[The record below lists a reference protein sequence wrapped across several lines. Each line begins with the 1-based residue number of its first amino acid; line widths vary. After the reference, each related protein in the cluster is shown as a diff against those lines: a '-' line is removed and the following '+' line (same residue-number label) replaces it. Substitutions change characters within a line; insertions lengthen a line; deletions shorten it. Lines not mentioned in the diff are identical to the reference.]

1 MTATPLSLLF
11 AYFTV
16 GFAAAFPAVACSYE
30 LLRLGFTASEMATV
44 AVFASLP
51 WCLKPIWG
59 YVSDT
64 FPVCGYRR
72 RPYVCVFSLLTSVL
86 LAATPQYALAD
97 ATASL
102 VAVLACT
109 SWALCVVDVA
119 VDGSVMTLVAAERGA
134 DEEGKAQT
142 HSWIARVGGG
152 ALAAGWSGWTYET
165 VGFQTLMT
173 GCALL
178 PAALCLAAL
187 RLPDTP
193 PPSGRRPSRRS
204 SRRRP
209 ASGRCRHLCGTVR
222 TLLTVLWQTRRVLF
236 AAVVV
241 AAIPE
246 TNTSM
251 FFYLFSA
258 HATPK
263 DMSLVDTA
271 AALSSMLT
279 LGAYNAVR
287 PSHRGAFGLG
297 VALNALAA
305 AVGAAMANDNVPWLL
320 QGAAFQAALGSVG
333 GALVLMPTVT
343 LLGKAAAKTPHEATV
358 YSCALSVLNLASVVS
373 EMISAAAMRRLHVT
387 RGDVNNVRWYVGCV
401 SVLTLLV
408 VPVCACLPARARDA
422 YDALDTDAPQASQA
436 SLPLQPFAL
445 RGADSSDSSDDGDQD
460 PPDDAPDDA
469 QDPGTQLPPV

>member
-1 MTATPLSLLF
+1 M
-11 AYFTV
+11 
-16 GFAAAFPAVACSYE
+16 
-30 LLRLGFTASEMATV
+30 
-44 AVFASLP
+44 
-51 WCLKPIWG
+51 
-59 YVSDT
+59 
-64 FPVCGYRR
+64 
-72 RPYVCVFSLLTSVL
+72 
-86 LAATPQYALAD
+86 
-97 ATASL
+97 
-102 VAVLACT
+102 
-109 SWALCVVDVA
+109 DVA

-134 DEEGKAQT
+134 DQEGKAQT

-173 GCALL
+173 GCAVL
-178 PAALCLAAL
+178 PAALCVAAL
-187 RLPDTP
+187 SLPDTP
-193 PPSGRRPSRRS
+193 PSARHRRA
-204 SRRRP
+204 RRR
-209 ASGRCRHLCGTVR
+209 ARRAGRCLHLRGTVR
-222 TLLTVLWQTRRVLF
+222 TLLAVLWDTRRVLF

-297 VALNALAA
+297 VTLNALAA
-305 AVGAAMANDNVPWLL
+305 AIGAAMANDNVPWLL

-358 YSCALSVLNLASVVS
+358 YSLSL
-373 EMISAAAMRRLHVT
+373 IHI
-387 RGDVNNVRWYVGCV
+387 
-401 SVLTLLV
+401 
-408 VPVCACLPARARDA
+408 
-422 YDALDTDAPQASQA
+422 
-436 SLPLQPFAL
+436 
-445 RGADSSDSSDDGDQD
+445 
-460 PPDDAPDDA
+460 
-469 QDPGTQLPPV
+469 